1 MKTLVFARLGMK
13 MILMSVTL
21 TGVCERLQAQPE
33 IHFRIAGGKLIVASL
48 MSGKE
53 GPFDFVLDTGADTTI
68 VDSSIAGKLGFA
80 ALDTIRQ
87 SNLTGSQM
95 VEYGTITS
103 LSAGPVRADHLLVL
117 VESLAVVRRID
128 SHIVGIVGQNFLS
141 HFNYLLDYRK
151 HLLRIEGGNEIA
163 STLQGDRVPMEAR
176 ENNRMMVAAVAQ
188 SQSRAALKL
197 MLDSGANSLVLL
209 NRASNALDLRG
220 EESATLSTTM
230 GNSRVRTGLV
240 GSLNVGPETLR
251 NLVATLP
258 AIDPGGRNG
267 DGLLPTAL
275 FDAVYVNNREGFV
288 VLNPRIKPGVHL
300 D

>member
-1 MKTLVFARLGMK
+1 MKTLVFARLAMK

-21 TGVCERLQAQPE
+21 VGACERLPAQLE
-33 IHFRIAGGKLIVASL
+33 IHFRLTGGNLIVASL

-53 GPFDFVLDTGADTTI
+53 GPFDFVLDTGTDTTI
-68 VDSSIAGKLGFA
+68 VDNSIAGKLGFA

-87 SNLTGSQM
+87 STLTGSQM
-95 VEYGTITS
+95 VERGTITS
-103 LSAGPVRADHLLVL
+103 LSAGPVEADHLLVL
-117 VESLAVVRRID
+117 VENLAAMRRID
-128 SHIVGIVGQNFLS
+128 AHIVGIVGQNVLS

-151 HLLRIEGGNEIA
+151 HLLRIEEGNEIA
-163 STLQGDRVPMEAR
+163 SALRGDRVPMEAR
-176 ENNRMMVAAVAQ
+176 ENRMMVAAEAQ
-188 SQSRAALKL
+188 SRSRAAIRL

-220 EESATLSTTM
+220 KQTTTETSTM
-230 GNSRVRTGLV
+230 GNSTMTTGLV
-240 GSLNVGPETLR
+240 DSLTVGSEILY

-258 AIDPGGRNG
+258 SIDPSERIG

-275 FDAVYVNNREGFV
+275 FDRFYVNNRARFF
-288 VLNPRIKPGVHL
+288 VLNPRMKRGVHL